1 MFYYHY
7 SLFVV
12 NQFQYSWFA
21 NDLFLSFFTVNPH
34 DWLLITVS
42 FPFQCEYS
50 RALQR
55 IQLRGPAS
63 QWGDPQLQ
71 HTAGNF
77 VRVLSWFWIVILVQI
92 YEQTM
97 SLCHMGFPFVLTYRN
112 LIIYLETSFYWTI
125 FVDPDPALLCD
136 YFLVQVTQHSWW
148 HRSKPKRLL

>member
-1 MFYYHY
+1 MFCYHF

-12 NQFQYSWFA
+12 NWFQYLTMFEFFPFHCQSSWLVI
-21 NDLFLSFFTVNPH
+21 DLFPFR
-34 DWLLITVS
+34 
-42 FPFQCEYS
+42 FQCQYS

-97 SLCHMGFPFVLTYRN
+97 SLCLMGFPFVLTYRN
-112 LIIYLETSFYWTI
+112 SIIYLETSFYWTI